1 MSDTEKVEGAKN
13 TNVIAVEMSEK
24 DMIEKLLASG
34 DKISKPESEKPSN
47 TLKFVENPKILHST
61 PFPLNPEHMLS
72 SGGAIPK
79 TLFQKFSTAQAND
92 NDSLQENPSLNAHIQ
107 SSVPKLPMFSG
118 DEPCPKG
125 KVSYNEWRFEVKCL
139 RSDNQIFCRQ

>member
-1 MSDTEKVEGAKN
+1 MSGTEKVEGAKN

-34 DKISKPESEKPSN
+34 YKISKPESEKPSN

-72 SGGAIPK
+72 SGGVIPK

-107 SSVPKLPMFSG
+107 SSVPNFCQCFQEMSLVQKEKCHIMNG
-118 DEPCPKG
+118 
-125 KVSYNEWRFEVKCL
+125 VSSSNV
-139 RSDNQIFCRQ
+139 

>member
-13 TNVIAVEMSEK
+13 TNGIAVEMSEK

-34 DKISKPESEKPSN
+34 YTISKPESDKPSN
-47 TLKFVENPKILHST
+47 TLNFLDKPEILHST
-61 PFPLNPEHMLS
+61 PFPLNPEHMLP

-79 TLFQKFSTAQAND
+79 TSFQKFSFAQANY
-92 NDSLQENPSLNAHIQ
+92 NVSFQENHSLNAHIQ

-125 KVSYNEWRFEVKCL
+125 EVSYNE
-139 RSDNQIFCRQ
+139 